1 MESYGIF
8 GRRDPSRTR
17 SQENRS
23 RMQERRPIGLLPS
36 STAKDIMRRGGQELS
51 NIVIRWVK
59 IVMQVWN
66 FLFTEVQ

>member
-1 MESYGIF
+1 
-8 GRRDPSRTR
+8 
-17 SQENRS
+17 
-23 RMQERRPIGLLPS
+23 MQERRPIGLLPS